1 VNKLGL
7 IEINPSVRKFTWT
20 NNQKNLILAK
30 LDRVF
35 ITTKWEAIF
44 PLVRVLGLPKNISDH
59 APLLV
64 DSRGNYRLGKKKFR
78 FEKWWLKR
86 TDFKEVVR
94 KVWDAHCLG
103 AEAIEIWQSRIMIFR
118 RLVRGWEANM
128 IADLNRQKQLV
139 AAEFNWLD
147 LEAENRILDD
157 CEKNRMKVLASELEK
172 MWAIDE
178 IKAR

>member
-1 VNKLGL
+1 
-7 IEINPSVRKFTWT
+7 
-20 NNQKNLILAK
+20 
-30 LDRVF
+30 
-35 ITTKWEAIF
+35 
-44 PLVRVLGLPKNISDH
+44 
-59 APLLV
+59 
-64 DSRGNYRLGKKKFR
+64 
-78 FEKWWLKR
+78 
-86 TDFKEVVR
+86 
-94 KVWDAHCLG
+94 
-103 AEAIEIWQSRIMIFR
+103 
-118 RLVRGWEANM
+118 VRGWVANM

>member
-64 DSRGNYRLGKKKFR
+64 DSRGNYRLGKKKSR
-78 FEKWWLKR
+78 FEKW
-86 TDFKEVVR
+86 
-94 KVWDAHCLG
+94 
-103 AEAIEIWQSRIMIFR
+103 
-118 RLVRGWEANM
+118 
-128 IADLNRQKQLV
+128 
-139 AAEFNWLD
+139 
-147 LEAENRILDD
+147 
-157 CEKNRMKVLASELEK
+157 
-172 MWAIDE
+172 
-178 IKAR
+178 

>member
-1 VNKLGL
+1 
-7 IEINPSVRKFTWT
+7 
-20 NNQKNLILAK
+20 
-30 LDRVF
+30 
-35 ITTKWEAIF
+35 
-44 PLVRVLGLPKNISDH
+44 
-59 APLLV
+59 
-64 DSRGNYRLGKKKFR
+64 
-78 FEKWWLKR
+78 
-86 TDFKEVVR
+86 
-94 KVWDAHCLG
+94 
-103 AEAIEIWQSRIMIFR
+103 
-118 RLVRGWEANM
+118 VRGWEANM

>member
-1 VNKLGL
+1 
-7 IEINPSVRKFTWT
+7 
-20 NNQKNLILAK
+20 
-30 LDRVF
+30 
-35 ITTKWEAIF
+35 
-44 PLVRVLGLPKNISDH
+44 
-59 APLLV
+59 
-64 DSRGNYRLGKKKFR
+64 
-78 FEKWWLKR
+78 
-86 TDFKEVVR
+86 
-94 KVWDAHCLG
+94 
-103 AEAIEIWQSRIMIFR
+103 
-118 RLVRGWEANM
+118 M